1 MNVDENHPSQDD
13 VNLETEI
20 GNEEVTEN
28 EEQASS
34 ENEEALE
41 EAPQNEEDNSD
52 ATEQETPEE
61 EQQPRKKSRV
71 SDRIQKLNAQKKEA
85 LLRAERAEQQLK
97 QFQEISSSNKKEY
110 DEYDEYDPQS
120 IARRAAKEAALEAA
134 ELTQQQSVTIA
145 KQDAENFKQ
154 QEQNA
159 KVQAFYEAEAEFSA
173 KVPDYNETVSQV
185 GFLAENDAVAQM
197 ILDSEKSAEV
207 TYYLGKNPNE
217 ALAVAQMPPLEAA
230 RFIGRVEAKITPP
243 TPKTTTAAP
252 KPVPKISGKS
262 GSQSKDPSKMSM
274 KEYEKWR
281 MGNS

>member
-52 ATEQETPEE
+52 ATEDNSEGKEPEPGE
-61 EQQPRKKSRV
+61 EQQPRKQSRT
-71 SDRIQKLNAQKKEA
+71 SKRFKQLNYEMKKA
-85 LLRAERAEQQLK
+85 KAESATLKEQLK
-97 QFQEISSSNKKEY
+97 RYQELNDKAE
-110 DEYDEYDPQS
+110 DEYDEFDQRS
-120 IARRAAKEAALEAA
+120 VAKLVASETAVLTNQQNLEIADIKVKQLEQA
-134 ELTQQQSVTIA
+134 E
-145 KQDAENFKQ
+145 KAE
-154 QEQNA
+154 
-159 KVQAFYEAEAEFSA
+159 KVQAFYEAEAELSA
-173 KVPDYNETVSQV
+173 KVPDYNEAVSQV
-185 GFLAENDAVAQM
+185 GFLAENDTVTQM
-197 ILDSEKSAEV
+197 ILDSDKGAEV
-207 TYYLGKNPNE
+207 TYYLAKNPNE

-252 KPVPKISGKS
+252 KPVPKVGGGSSVSEKS
-262 GSQSKDPSKMSM
+262 DNDLS
-274 KEYEKWR
+274 YEDYRKR
-281 MGNS
+281 HGFD